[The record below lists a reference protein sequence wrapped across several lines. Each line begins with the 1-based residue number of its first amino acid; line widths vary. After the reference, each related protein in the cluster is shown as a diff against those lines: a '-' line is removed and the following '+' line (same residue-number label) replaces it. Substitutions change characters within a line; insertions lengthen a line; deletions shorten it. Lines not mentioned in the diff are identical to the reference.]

1 MISAILLA
9 AGQSKRMEGENKLIK
24 KIQGI
29 PLISRCVKNI
39 LTSSIDEL
47 IIVLGYQKEIVEK
60 TINQNKKIKFV
71 FNKDFESG
79 IASSIKIGLNHLSK
93 NTDAFFICLGDMPNI
108 NHNIYNKL
116 IKVKND
122 NEIVIPTYKGQQGNP
137 ILFSKS
143 LKYILMRVEGDIGAK
158 NIIDKKK
165 QKIFELEINDHSITQ
180 NFNTKDNFILK

>member
-9 AGQSKRMEGENKLIK
+9 AGQSKRMEGKNKLIK

-71 FNKDFESG
+71 FNKDFKSG
-79 IASSIKIGLNHLSK
+79 IASSIKIGLKHLSK

-108 NHNIYNKL
+108 NKQIYNNL
-116 IKVKND
+116 IKSKKNHQ
-122 NEIVIPTYKGQQGNP
+122 IIIPTYKGQRGNP
-137 ILFSKS
+137 VLFDKS
-143 LKYILMRVEGDIGAK
+143 MKKIIINIEGDNGAK
-158 NIIDKKK
+158 KIINMHENKTFV
-165 QKIFELEINDHSITQ
+165 FETNDQSVTQ
-180 NFNTKDNFILK
+180 DFNTEENFS